1 MSMPSDLPPP
11 DPSQRD
17 QYEPEPTPARPAEY
31 DRLRRILLGV
41 GGAAMLVFAI
51 GLGVF
56 VLRDDGNDS
65 RPEGATGT
73 SPATATVVTTTAGTS
88 VAPTTTAPATTVTTA
103 APSTSTT
110 VAATTSTTAPPTTT
124 PASTTTAAAEP
135 ATSSPAGA
143 IRTAQSLMNALAA
156 GRWNEARLLNPGRN
170 ESDSTLQSE
179 YGPLVEASIV
189 PATVTPLG
197 DGRYDMRFGVVA
209 HESEATGHQTSVL
222 CSHWQV
228 DVPDRTV
235 DRISSARLRIET
247 GYIDA
252 RTLASELSDVCARFP
267 LK

>member
-11 DPSQRD
+11 DPSQRN

-51 GLGVF
+51 GLGAF
-56 VLRDDGNDS
+56 VLRDDGDDS

-73 SPATATVVTTTAGTS
+73 APATAAVVTTAVGTT
-88 VAPTTTAPATTVTTA
+88 VAPTTAPATTATTV

-110 VAATTSTTAPPTTT
+110 VPATTSTTAPPTTT
-124 PASTTTAAAEP
+124 PASTTTAAGP

-189 PATVTPLG
+189 PAAVTPLG
-197 DGRYDMRFGVVA
+197 DGRYDMRLGVVA

-235 DRISSARLRIET
+235 DRISSARLRVET

-252 RTLASELSDVCARFP
+252 RTLASELSNVCARFP
-267 LK
+267 LR